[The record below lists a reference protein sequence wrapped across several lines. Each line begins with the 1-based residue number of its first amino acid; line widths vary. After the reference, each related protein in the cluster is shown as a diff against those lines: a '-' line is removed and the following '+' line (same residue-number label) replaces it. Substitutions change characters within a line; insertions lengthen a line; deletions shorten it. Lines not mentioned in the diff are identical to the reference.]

1 MAFMELSAR
10 LGLDGSAFKAGLDKA
25 KAGVASL
32 RSSIGSGIG
41 SQVGGMLG
49 VAAIVAY
56 AKSTIDLGGKIS
68 NTSARLG
75 ISAEEL
81 QRWTFAATQTGASAE
96 DITSFFEKLAVAK
109 AKALAGDKAAIA
121 SFKAL
126 GVSMDDLKKKKV
138 ADIALQVGKTMQSG
152 NVEDLLPSL
161 GEVGGKS
168 AGALIPAFKGDLEAV
183 MASAPV
189 MSNEA
194 VAKMDEAGGKIDEA
208 MLRLRVPM
216 AELLAALTPLIEFF
230 VDGVRMIIAVLKDAG
245 DTFVALGTDLLAFA
259 KLDFSFS
266 ASKASMAKDAAE
278 GNNLDKLISQKNE
291 EMAAEEARIAAKEAL
306 KTAGPAA
313 PTPEPTAAAVAKTK
327 PEPLPPIAPTIR
339 DSLANIGGF
348 TMAQNREVLDVQ
360 MDQLSTLEKIAENT
374 DKLKDP
380 PATVDDGLD

>member
-10 LGLDGSAFKAGLDKA
+10 LGLDGSAFRAGLDKA

-56 AKSTIDLGGKIS
+56 AKSTVDLGGKIS
-68 NTSARLG
+68 DTSARLG

-96 DITSFFEKLAVAK
+96 DITGFFEKLAVAK

-138 ADIALQVGKTMQSG
+138 ADLAVQVGKTMQSG

-161 GEVGGKS
+161 REVGGRGV
-168 AGALIPAFKGDLEAV
+168 GALIPAFKSDFENV

-194 VAKMDEAGGKIDEA
+194 VAKMDDAGDKIDEA

-245 DTFVALGTDLLAFA
+245 DTFVAVGTDLLAMA

-306 KTAGPAA
+306 KAAGPAA

-360 MDQLSTLEKIAENT
+360 RDQLSTLEKIAENT